1 MEFDGLNSVELVSMK
16 FIEKESRVDSQRA
29 TEREGHRGSA
39 VLGTSNKF
47 SPRRRST
54 AMVVA
59 LFSAFVLIAAACGE
73 GEQSADDEGSTATT
87 STTTTVDD
95 SGSTTDDRGETTDT
109 DVDTSGDEGADDAA
123 MPPVDDEPDCSQAE
137 ASDVGVTAD
146 TITVGLIS
154 VDLEPLFGTGF
165 VNENTVDNFYTRS
178 MSLLHAINENGGI
191 NCRQIIL
198 VQETYDP
205 SRSAETQA
213 PACERLAQDQEVFVA
228 IAAFPDSAGGGIGC
242 MIRNGLPFVTSGPVS
257 SATIEEAGGAVVGV
271 RPSVEVMADTA
282 AQTYLDLGLLD
293 GEKVAVWGG
302 DSGELAVT
310 RERIVQV
317 LTEAGID
324 VVDVELPSSG
334 GTVAVWGVVP
344 QVVAS
349 MIEQD
354 VTAIITAGSSVT
366 VRNFYLE
373 MQASG
378 ADWKWLTVDTQA
390 FGGTFSV
397 AQMPDDWEATT
408 VTSQLHEPR
417 SDAADRECIDAYQ
430 LLRGS
435 GLWDDDH
442 FEDQVPEKGNTNSTR
457 PLSNDCALAKLVIVG
472 LQNAGLNPTR
482 ESFIEGLN
490 NAGPIEV
497 AFETDGILE
506 PGKAYLSDTARVY
519 SRYPP
524 GAAECVELGYFE
536 SLGCWGPFAGDD
548 PGEIPNVVE

>member
-1 MEFDGLNSVELVSMK
+1 M
-16 FIEKESRVDSQRA
+16 DSQQA
-29 TEREGHRGSA
+29 VDGGEYSGSTFA
-39 VLGTSNKF
+39 GTPQWF
-47 SPRRRST
+47 PVRRRPT

-59 LFSAFVLIAAACGE
+59 LFSVFVLIAAACGE
-73 GEQSADDEGSTATT
+73 GEQSADDEDGTATP
-87 STTTTVDD
+87 TTAAAD
-95 SGSTTDDRGETTDT
+95 SGSATDDGGSTDRGETTDT
-109 DVDTSGDEGADDAA
+109 DVDASDGGQEGEDAA
-123 MPPVDDEPDCSQAE
+123 APPVDDEPDCSQAE

-165 VNENTVDNFYTRS
+165 VNENTVDNFFARS
-178 MSLLHAINENGGI
+178 MSLLHAVNESGGI
-191 NCRQIIL
+191 NCRQIVL

-282 AQTYLDLGLLD
+282 AQTYLELGLLD

-310 RERIVQV
+310 RERIVQG

-354 VTAIITAGSSVT
+354 VTTIISAQSSVT
-366 VRNFYLE
+366 VRNFYQE

-417 SDAADRECIDAYQ
+417 TDAADRECIDAYQ
-430 LLRGS
+430 LMRGS
-435 GLWDDDH
+435 GLWDDDF
-442 FEDQVPEKGNTNSTR
+442 FEEQVVEKGNTNATR
-457 PLSNDCALAKLVIVG
+457 PLSNDCALAKLLIVG

-482 ESFIEGLN
+482 DSFIEGLN
-490 NAGPIEV
+490 NAGPIDI
-497 AFETDGILE
+497 AFETDGALE
-506 PGKAYLSDTARVY
+506 PGKGYLSDTARVY
-519 SRYPP
+519 TRYPP
-524 GAAECVELGYFE
+524 GAAECTGIGYFD
-536 SLGCWGPFAGDD
+536 SLGCWGPFVGDD